1 MTETNSSQLR
11 GWTRRNFLKAAGAA
25 GAMMLFPWLAYAAE
39 SDELD
44 AKADELAA
52 SAAEKQAQ
60 ADEMAAKLETL
71 QQQFNDALAR
81 YNAANDAHDAAVA
94 AMEEAQVRIDEA
106 TVRIGELQVKL
117 GNRASAIYR
126 EGQPSFIDVLFGS
139 ESFEDFV
146 TNWDAMEKIGEQD
159 ARLVQE
165 SKDAKAEAEAA
176 REEYAKQERI
186 AADELENAR
195 VAKEELETAQASLQT
210 EYDRMNE
217 DILAIQ
223 AEIEQVRMDA
233 DTARQKEEVARKAAE
248 EALAKQQAAA
258 APSVPAPAPGQ
269 SGGGSVSSTPST
281 SVSGWVNPAP
291 GKFVTSPFGWRPSIG
306 DFHQGVDLSCRYE
319 PVYCMADGT
328 VTTAGWFGTGGQAVT
343 VNHGGGIV
351 SWYLHG
357 SQILVGVGQ
366 RVSAGQ
372 QIMVSGNTGFSTGA
386 HLHFQINVNSPNGV
400 SGTAVNPAAYFGW

>member
-1 MTETNSSQLR
+1 MTETSSQLH

-39 SDELD
+39 SDELN
-44 AKADELAA
+44 AKADDLEA
-52 SAAEKQAQ
+52 SVAEKQAQ
-60 ADEMAAKLETL
+60 ADEMAAKLEAL
-71 QQQFNDALAR
+71 QAQFNEALER
-81 YNAANDAHDAAVA
+81 YNAANDAHDAAVE
-94 AMEEAQVRIDEA
+94 AMDEAQDRIDEA
-106 TVRIGELQVKL
+106 TVRIAELHEQL
-117 GNRASAIYR
+117 SDRATAIYR
-126 EGQPSFIDVLFGS
+126 KGEPSFIDVLFGS

-146 TNWDAMEKIGEQD
+146 TNWDSMEKIGQQD

-176 REEYAKQERI
+176 REEFSRQEQI
-186 AADELENAR
+186 AAEELSKAR
-195 VAKEELETAQASLQT
+195 AAKEELESAQASLQA
-210 EYDRMNE
+210 EYDRMSE
-217 DILAIQ
+217 DIIAIH
-223 AEIEQVRMDA
+223 AEIEQIRMDA
-233 DTARQKEEVARKAAE
+233 DAAREKEEAAKKAAE

-258 APSVPAPAPGQ
+258 ASRPSAPRP
-269 SGGGSVSSTPST
+269 SGGGSVSTTPSP

-291 GKFVTSPFGWRPSIG
+291 GKFITSGFGYRASIG
-306 DFHQGVDLSCRYE
+306 DYHQGVDLSCKYE

-328 VTTAGWFGTGGQAVT
+328 VTTSGWFGTGGQAVT

-357 SQILVGVGQ
+357 SQLLVSVGQ
-366 RVSAGQ
+366 KVSAGQ

-400 SGTAVNPAAYFGW
+400 TGTAVNPTAYFGW

>member
-1 MTETNSSQLR
+1 MTETSSQLH

-39 SDELD
+39 SDELN
-44 AKADELAA
+44 AKADDLEA
-52 SAAEKQAQ
+52 SVSEKQAQ
-60 ADEMAAKLETL
+60 ADELAAKLETL
-71 QQQFNDALAR
+71 QTQFNDALAR
-81 YNAANDAHDAAVA
+81 YNTANDAHDAAVA

-106 TVRIGELQVKL
+106 TERIAELQVQL
-117 GNRASAIYR
+117 GNRAAAIYR
-126 EGQPSFIDVLFGS
+126 EGEPTFVDVLFGS
-139 ESFEDFV
+139 KSFDDFV

-159 ARLVQE
+159 AKLVQE

-176 REEYAKQERI
+176 KEEYSRQEQI
-186 AADELENAR
+186 AAEELENAR
-195 VAKEELETAQASLQT
+195 VAKEELETAQASLQA

-217 DILAIQ
+217 DIAAIH
-223 AEIEQVRMDA
+223 AEIEQIRMDA
-233 DTARQKEEVARKAAE
+233 DAAREKEEAAKKAAE
-248 EALAKQQAAA
+248 EALAKQMAA
-258 APSVPAPAPGQ
+258 SSS
-269 SGGGSVSSTPST
+269 SGGSSSGSTSSTPST

-291 GKFVTSPFGWRPSIG
+291 GKYITSGFGWRASIG
-306 DFHQGVDLSCRYE
+306 DYHQGVDLSCKYE

-328 VTTAGWFGTGGQAVT
+328 VTTSGWFGTGGQAVT

-357 SQILVGVGQ
+357 SQLLVSVGQ
-366 RVSAGQ
+366 KVSAGQ

-400 SGTAVNPAAYFGW
+400 TGTAVNPTAYFGW

>member
-1 MTETNSSQLR
+1 MTETSSQLH

-44 AKADELAA
+44 AKANDLEA
-52 SAAEKQAQ
+52 SAAEKRAQ
-60 ADEMAAKLETL
+60 ADEMAAKLEAL
-71 QQQFNDALAR
+71 QAQFNEALER
-81 YNAANDAHDAAVA
+81 YNVANDAHEAAVD
-94 AMEEAQVRIDEA
+94 AMNEAQDRIDEA
-106 TVRIGELQVKL
+106 TVRIAQLREQLSD
-117 GNRASAIYR
+117 RATAIYR
-126 EGQPSFIDVLFGS
+126 KGEPSFIDVLFGS

-146 TNWDAMEKIGEQD
+146 TNWDSMEKIGQQD
-159 ARLVQE
+159 AKLVQE

-176 REEYAKQERI
+176 REEYSKQEQI
-186 AADELENAR
+186 AAEELSKAR
-195 VAKEELETAQASLQT
+195 AAKEELESAQASLQA
-210 EYDRMNE
+210 EYDRMSE
-217 DILAIQ
+217 DIIAIH
-223 AEIEQVRMDA
+223 AEIEQIRMDA
-233 DTARQKEEVARKAAE
+233 DAAREKEEAAKKAAE

-258 APSVPAPAPGQ
+258 SRPSSP
-269 SGGGSVSSTPST
+269 SGSGSTSSTPST

-291 GKFVTSPFGWRPSIG
+291 GKFITSGFGWRASIG
-306 DFHQGVDLSCRYE
+306 DYHQGVDLSCKYE

-328 VTTAGWFGTGGQAVT
+328 VTTSGWFGTGGQAVT

-357 SQILVGVGQ
+357 SQLLVSVGQ
-366 RVSAGQ
+366 KVLAGQ

-400 SGTAVNPAAYFGW
+400 TGTAVNPTAYFGW

>member
-1 MTETNSSQLR
+1 MTETSSQLH
-11 GWTRRNFLKAAGAA
+11 GWTRRNFLKAVGAA

-44 AKADELAA
+44 AKANDLEA

-60 ADEMAAKLETL
+60 ADEMAAKLEAL
-71 QQQFNDALAR
+71 QAQFNEALER
-81 YNAANDAHDAAVA
+81 YNVANDAHEAAVD
-94 AMEEAQVRIDEA
+94 AMNEAQDRIDEA
-106 TVRIGELQVKL
+106 TVRIAQLHEQLSDRVT
-117 GNRASAIYR
+117 AIYR
-126 EGQPSFIDVLFGS
+126 KGEPSFIDVLFGS

-146 TNWDAMEKIGEQD
+146 TNWDSMEKIGQQD
-159 ARLVQE
+159 AKLVQE

-176 REEYAKQERI
+176 REEYSKQEQI
-186 AADELENAR
+186 AAEELSKAR
-195 VAKEELETAQASLQT
+195 AAKEELESAQASLQA
-210 EYDRMNE
+210 EYDRMSE
-217 DILAIQ
+217 DIIAIH
-223 AEIEQVRMDA
+223 AEIEQIRMDA
-233 DTARQKEEVARKAAE
+233 DAAREKEEAAKKAAE

-258 APSVPAPAPGQ
+258 SRPSSP
-269 SGGGSVSSTPST
+269 SNGGSTSSTPST

-291 GKFVTSPFGWRPSIG
+291 GKFITSGFGWRASIG
-306 DFHQGVDLSCRYE
+306 DYHQGVDLSCKYE

-328 VTTAGWFGTGGQAVT
+328 VTTSGWFGTGGQAVT

-357 SQILVGVGQ
+357 SQLLVSVGQ
-366 RVSAGQ
+366 KVSAGQ

-400 SGTAVNPAAYFGW
+400 TGTAVNPTAYFGW

>member
-1 MTETNSSQLR
+1 MTETSSQLH
-11 GWTRRNFLKAAGAA
+11 GWTRRNFLKAVGAA

-44 AKADELAA
+44 AKANDLEA

-60 ADEMAAKLETL
+60 ADEMAAKLEAL
-71 QQQFNDALAR
+71 QAQFNEALER
-81 YNAANDAHDAAVA
+81 YNVANDAHEAAVD
-94 AMEEAQVRIDEA
+94 AMNEAQDRIDEA
-106 TVRIGELQVKL
+106 TVRIAQLREQLSD
-117 GNRASAIYR
+117 RATAIYR
-126 EGQPSFIDVLFGS
+126 KGEPSFIDVLFGS

-146 TNWDAMEKIGEQD
+146 TNWDSMEKIGQQD
-159 ARLVQE
+159 AKLVQE

-176 REEYAKQERI
+176 REEYSKQEQI
-186 AADELENAR
+186 AAEELSKAR
-195 VAKEELETAQASLQT
+195 AAKEELESAQASLQA
-210 EYDRMNE
+210 EYDRMSE
-217 DILAIQ
+217 DIIAIH
-223 AEIEQVRMDA
+223 AEIEQIRMDA
-233 DTARQKEEVARKAAE
+233 DAAREKEEAAKKAAE

-258 APSVPAPAPGQ
+258 SRPSAPRP
-269 SGGGSVSSTPST
+269 SGGGSTSSTPST

-291 GKFVTSPFGWRPSIG
+291 GKFITSGFGWRASIG
-306 DFHQGVDLSCRYE
+306 DYHQGVDLSCKYE

-328 VTTAGWFGTGGQAVT
+328 VTTSGWFGTGGQAVT

-357 SQILVGVGQ
+357 SQLLVSVGQ
-366 RVSAGQ
+366 KVSAGQ

-400 SGTAVNPAAYFGW
+400 TGTAVNPTAYFGW

>member
-1 MTETNSSQLR
+1 MTETSSQLH

-44 AKADELAA
+44 AKANDLEA

-60 ADEMAAKLETL
+60 ADEMAAKLEAL
-71 QQQFNDALAR
+71 QAQFNEALER
-81 YNAANDAHDAAVA
+81 YNVANDAHEAAVD
-94 AMEEAQVRIDEA
+94 AMNEAQDRIDEA
-106 TVRIGELQVKL
+106 TVRIAQLREQLSD
-117 GNRASAIYR
+117 RATAIYR
-126 EGQPSFIDVLFGS
+126 KGEPSFIDVLFGS

-146 TNWDAMEKIGEQD
+146 TNWDSMEKIGQQD
-159 ARLVQE
+159 AKLVQE

-176 REEYAKQERI
+176 REEYSKQEQI
-186 AADELENAR
+186 AAEELSKAR
-195 VAKEELETAQASLQT
+195 AAKEELESAQASLQA
-210 EYDRMNE
+210 EYDRMSE
-217 DILAIQ
+217 DIIAIH
-223 AEIEQVRMDA
+223 AEIEQIRMDA
-233 DTARQKEEVARKAAE
+233 DAAREKEEAAKKAAE

-258 APSVPAPAPGQ
+258 SRPSSP
-269 SGGGSVSSTPST
+269 SGSGSTSSTPST

-291 GKFVTSPFGWRPSIG
+291 GKFITSGFGWRASIG
-306 DFHQGVDLSCRYE
+306 DYHQGVDLSCKYE

-328 VTTAGWFGTGGQAVT
+328 VTTSGWFGTGGQAVT

-357 SQILVGVGQ
+357 SQLLVSVGQ
-366 RVSAGQ
+366 KVSAGQ

-400 SGTAVNPAAYFGW
+400 TGTAVNPTAYFGW

>member
-1 MTETNSSQLR
+1 MTETSSQLH
-11 GWTRRNFLKAAGAA
+11 GWTRRNFLKAVGAA

-44 AKADELAA
+44 AKANDLEA

-60 ADEMAAKLETL
+60 ADEMAAKLEAL
-71 QQQFNDALAR
+71 QAQFNEALER
-81 YNAANDAHDAAVA
+81 YNVANDAHEAAVD
-94 AMEEAQVRIDEA
+94 AMNEAQDRIDEA
-106 TVRIGELQVKL
+106 TVRIAQLREQLSD
-117 GNRASAIYR
+117 RATAIYR
-126 EGQPSFIDVLFGS
+126 KGEPSFIDVLFGS

-146 TNWDAMEKIGEQD
+146 TNWDSMEKIGQQD
-159 ARLVQE
+159 AKLVQE

-176 REEYAKQERI
+176 REEYSKQEQI
-186 AADELENAR
+186 AAEELSKAR
-195 VAKEELETAQASLQT
+195 AAKEELESAQASLQA
-210 EYDRMNE
+210 EYDRMSE
-217 DILAIQ
+217 DIIAIH
-223 AEIEQVRMDA
+223 AEIEQIRMDA
-233 DTARQKEEVARKAAE
+233 DAAREKEEAAKKAAE

-258 APSVPAPAPGQ
+258 ARPSAPRP
-269 SGGGSVSSTPST
+269 SGGGSTSSTPST

-291 GKFVTSPFGWRPSIG
+291 GKFITSGFGWRASIG
-306 DFHQGVDLSCRYE
+306 DYHQGVDLSCKYE

-328 VTTAGWFGTGGQAVT
+328 VTTSGWFGTGGQAVT

-357 SQILVGVGQ
+357 SQLLVSVGQ
-366 RVSAGQ
+366 KVSAGQ

-400 SGTAVNPAAYFGW
+400 TGTAVNPTAYFGW

>member
-1 MTETNSSQLR
+1 MTETSSQLH
-11 GWTRRNFLKAAGAA
+11 GWTRRNFLKAVGAA

-44 AKADELAA
+44 AKANDLEA

-60 ADEMAAKLETL
+60 ADEMAAKLEAL
-71 QQQFNDALAR
+71 QAQFNEALER
-81 YNAANDAHDAAVA
+81 YNVANDAHEAAVD
-94 AMEEAQVRIDEA
+94 AMNEAQDRIDEA
-106 TVRIGELQVKL
+106 TVRIAQLREQLSD
-117 GNRASAIYR
+117 RATAIYR
-126 EGQPSFIDVLFGS
+126 KGEPSFIDVLFGS

-146 TNWDAMEKIGEQD
+146 TNWDSMEKIGQQD
-159 ARLVQE
+159 AKLVQE

-176 REEYAKQERI
+176 REEYSKQEQI
-186 AADELENAR
+186 AAEELSKAR
-195 VAKEELETAQASLQT
+195 AAKEELESAQASLQA
-210 EYDRMNE
+210 EYDRMSE
-217 DILAIQ
+217 DIIAIH
-223 AEIEQVRMDA
+223 AEIEQIRMDA
-233 DTARQKEEVARKAAE
+233 DAAREKEEAAKKAAE

-258 APSVPAPAPGQ
+258 SRPSAPRP
-269 SGGGSVSSTPST
+269 SGGGSTSSTPST

-291 GKFVTSPFGWRPSIG
+291 GKFITSGFGWRASIG
-306 DFHQGVDLSCRYE
+306 DYHQGVDLSCKYE

-328 VTTAGWFGTGGQAVT
+328 VTTSGWFGTGGQAVT

-357 SQILVGVGQ
+357 SQLLVSVGQ

-400 SGTAVNPAAYFGW
+400 TGTAVNPTAYFGW

>member
-1 MTETNSSQLR
+1 MTETSSQLH
-11 GWTRRNFLKAAGAA
+11 GWTRRNFLKAVGAA

-44 AKADELAA
+44 AKANDLEA

-60 ADEMAAKLETL
+60 ADEMAAKLEAL
-71 QQQFNDALAR
+71 QAQFNEALER
-81 YNAANDAHDAAVA
+81 YNVANDAHEAAVD
-94 AMEEAQVRIDEA
+94 AMNEAQDRIDEA
-106 TVRIGELQVKL
+106 TVRIAQLREQLSD
-117 GNRASAIYR
+117 RATAIYR
-126 EGQPSFIDVLFGS
+126 KGEPSFIDVLFGS

-146 TNWDAMEKIGEQD
+146 TNWDSMEKIGQQD
-159 ARLVQE
+159 AKLVQE

-176 REEYAKQERI
+176 REEYSKQEQI
-186 AADELENAR
+186 AAEELSKAR
-195 VAKEELETAQASLQT
+195 AAKEELESAQASLQA
-210 EYDRMNE
+210 EYDRMSE
-217 DILAIQ
+217 DIIAIH
-223 AEIEQVRMDA
+223 AEIEQIRMDA
-233 DTARQKEEVARKAAE
+233 DAAREKEEAAKKAAE

-258 APSVPAPAPGQ
+258 ARPSAPRP
-269 SGGGSVSSTPST
+269 SGGGSTSSTPST

-291 GKFVTSPFGWRPSIG
+291 GKFITSGFGWRASIG
-306 DFHQGVDLSCRYE
+306 DYHQGVDLSCKYE

-328 VTTAGWFGTGGQAVT
+328 VTTSGWFGTGGQAVT

-357 SQILVGVGQ
+357 SQLLVSVGQ

-400 SGTAVNPAAYFGW
+400 TGTAVNPTAYFGW

>member
-1 MTETNSSQLR
+1 MTETSSHLH

-44 AKADELAA
+44 AKANDLEA

-60 ADEMAAKLETL
+60 ADEMAAKLEAL
-71 QQQFNDALAR
+71 QAQFNEALER
-81 YNAANDAHDAAVA
+81 YNVANDAHEAAVD
-94 AMEEAQVRIDEA
+94 AMNEAQDRIDEA
-106 TVRIGELQVKL
+106 TVRIAQLHEQLSDRVT
-117 GNRASAIYR
+117 AIYR
-126 EGQPSFIDVLFGS
+126 KGEPSFIDVLFGS

-146 TNWDAMEKIGEQD
+146 TNWDSMEKIGQQD
-159 ARLVQE
+159 AKLVQE

-176 REEYAKQERI
+176 REEYSKQEQI
-186 AADELENAR
+186 AAEELSKAR
-195 VAKEELETAQASLQT
+195 AAKEELESAQASLQA
-210 EYDRMNE
+210 EYDRMSE
-217 DILAIQ
+217 DIIAIH
-223 AEIEQVRMDA
+223 AEIEQIRMDA
-233 DTARQKEEVARKAAE
+233 DAAREKEEAAKKAAE

-258 APSVPAPAPGQ
+258 SRPSSP
-269 SGGGSVSSTPST
+269 SNGGSTSSTPST

-291 GKFVTSPFGWRPSIG
+291 GKFITSGFGWRASIG
-306 DFHQGVDLSCRYE
+306 DYHQGVDLSCKYE

-328 VTTAGWFGTGGQAVT
+328 VTTSGWFGTGGQAVT

-357 SQILVGVGQ
+357 SQLLVSVGQ
-366 RVSAGQ
+366 KVSAGQ

-400 SGTAVNPAAYFGW
+400 TGTAVNPTAYFGW

>member
-1 MTETNSSQLR
+1 MTETSSQLH

-44 AKADELAA
+44 AKADDLEA

-60 ADEMAAKLETL
+60 ADELAAKLETL
-71 QQQFNDALAR
+71 QTQFNDALVR
-81 YNAANDAHDAAVA
+81 YNTANDAHDAAVA

-106 TVRIGELQVKL
+106 TQRIAELQVQL
-117 GNRASAIYR
+117 GNRAAAIYR
-126 EGQPSFIDVLFGS
+126 EGEPTFVDVLFGS
-139 ESFEDFV
+139 KSFDDFV
-146 TNWDAMEKIGEQD
+146 TNWDAMEKIGQQD
-159 ARLVQE
+159 AKLVQE

-176 REEYAKQERI
+176 KEEYSRQEQI
-186 AADELENAR
+186 AAEELENAR
-195 VAKEELETAQASLQT
+195 VAKEELETAQASLQA
-210 EYDRMNE
+210 EYDQMND
-217 DILAIQ
+217 DIAAIH

-233 DTARQKEEVARKAAE
+233 DAAREKEEAAKKAAE
-248 EALAKQQAAA
+248 QALASQMA
-258 APSVPAPAPGQ
+258 SSSGSSSGS
-269 SGGGSVSSTPST
+269 SGGSTSSTPST

-291 GKFVTSPFGWRPSIG
+291 GKYITSGFGWRASIG
-306 DFHQGVDLSCRYE
+306 DYHQGVDLSCKYE

-328 VTTAGWFGTGGQAVT
+328 VTTSGWFGTGGQAVT
-343 VNHGGGIV
+343 VNHGNSIV

-357 SQILVGVGQ
+357 SQLLVSVGQ
-366 RVSAGQ
+366 KVSAGQ

-400 SGTAVNPAAYFGW
+400 TGTAVNPTAYFGW

>member
-1 MTETNSSQLR
+1 MTETGSQTH

-25 GAMMLFPWLAYAAE
+25 GALMLFPWLAYAAE

-44 AKADELAA
+44 KKADDLA
-52 SAAEKQAQ
+52 STAAEKQAQ
-60 ADEMAAKLETL
+60 ADELAAKLEAL
-71 QQQFNDALAR
+71 QTQFNEALAR
-81 YNAANDAHDAAVA
+81 YNTANDAHEAAVA
-94 AMEEAQVRIDEA
+94 AMEEAQDRIDDA
-106 TVRIGELQVKL
+106 TVLISELQVKL
-117 GNRASAIYR
+117 SNRATAIYR
-126 EGQPSFIDVLFGS
+126 EGEPSFIDVLFGS

-146 TNWDAMEKIGEQD
+146 TNWDSMEKIGEQD

-176 REEYAKQERI
+176 REEYAKQEAI
-186 AADELENAR
+186 AADELAKAR
-195 VAKEELETAQASLQT
+195 AAKEELEEAQASLQA

-217 DILAIQ
+217 DIIAIH

-233 DTARQKEEVARKAAE
+233 DAAREKEEAARKAAE

-258 APSVPAPAPGQ
+258 SAPSTPPSS
-269 SGGGSVSSTPST
+269 SGDGSTSSTPSI
-281 SVSGWVNPAP
+281 SVAGWVNPAP
-291 GKFVTSPFGWRPSIG
+291 GKYITSGFGWRPSIG
-306 DFHQGVDLSCRYE
+306 DYHQGVDLSCRYE

-328 VTTAGWFGTGGQAVT
+328 VTTSGWFGTGGQAVT

-357 SQILVGVGQ
+357 SQLLVSVGQ
-366 RVSAGQ
+366 KVSAGQ
-372 QIMVSGNTGFSTGA
+372 QIMISGNTGFSTGA

-400 SGTAVNPAAYFGW
+400 TGTAVNPTAYFGW

>member
-1 MTETNSSQLR
+1 MTETSSQLH

-44 AKADELAA
+44 AKANDLEA

-60 ADEMAAKLETL
+60 ADEMAAKLEAL
-71 QQQFNDALAR
+71 QAQFNEALER
-81 YNAANDAHDAAVA
+81 YNVANDAHEAAVD
-94 AMEEAQVRIDEA
+94 AMNEAQDRIDEA
-106 TVRIGELQVKL
+106 TVRIAQLREQLSD
-117 GNRASAIYR
+117 RATAIYR
-126 EGQPSFIDVLFGS
+126 KGEPSFIDVLFGS

-146 TNWDAMEKIGEQD
+146 TNWDSMEKIGQQD
-159 ARLVQE
+159 AKLVQE

-176 REEYAKQERI
+176 REEYSKQEQI
-186 AADELENAR
+186 AAEELSKAR
-195 VAKEELETAQASLQT
+195 AAKEELESAQASLQA
-210 EYDRMNE
+210 EYDRMSE
-217 DILAIQ
+217 DIIAIH
-223 AEIEQVRMDA
+223 AEIEQIRMDA
-233 DTARQKEEVARKAAE
+233 DAAREKEEAAKKAAE
-248 EALAKQQAAA
+248 EALAKQRAAA
-258 APSVPAPAPGQ
+258 SRPSSP
-269 SGGGSVSSTPST
+269 SGSGSTSSTPST

-291 GKFVTSPFGWRPSIG
+291 GKFITSGFGWRASIG
-306 DFHQGVDLSCRYE
+306 DYHQGVDLSCKYE

-328 VTTAGWFGTGGQAVT
+328 VTTSGWFGTGGQAVT

-357 SQILVGVGQ
+357 SQLLVSVGQ
-366 RVSAGQ
+366 KVSAGQ

-400 SGTAVNPAAYFGW
+400 TGTAVNPTAYFGW